1 MPRGRRRSR
10 HLSSSGRPKGWDTP
24 LLFTNHEGERLT
36 ASGWGQRLKKI
47 YAPKLRLK
55 RLSPYDL
62 RHDAALHFLRN
73 GMNPFPLQAI
83 MGHSDLET
91 TKHYIALVEADI
103 REAQEKASPVRRLI
117 RMARSAYL
125 GKLSLTIYIKP
136 YQKSSEAMGSF
147 GQVFGT
153 GKVKT

>member
-1 MPRGRRRSR
+1 
-10 HLSSSGRPKGWDTP
+10 
-24 LLFTNHEGERLT
+24 
-36 ASGWGQRLKKI
+36 
-47 YAPKLRLK
+47 
-55 RLSPYDL
+55 
-62 RHDAALHFLRN
+62 
-73 GMNPFPLQAI
+73 